1 MSRRTFRRGEVY
13 WVEFS
18 FSRGG
23 EIQKTRPAIIIS
35 NDTANRYMNRV
46 QVIPLTLSVHRMYPG
61 DALVT
66 VDGTQN
72 KAMASQIGTATKER
86 VKSYVATLSEDDIH
100 AVEDAIREQ
109 LALPR

>member
-1 MSRRTFRRGEVY
+1 
-13 WVEFS
+13 
-18 FSRGG
+18 
-23 EIQKTRPAIIIS
+23 
-35 NDTANRYMNRV
+35 
-46 QVIPLTLSVHRMYPG
+46 
-61 DALVT
+61 VT